1 MDYMVRTY
9 GVDTKLDNRTREE
22 MLEMFGVLLKHKAAP
37 LGNLLTQIREGGSR
51 VFGADSP
58 SSFSVV
64 VFICFR

>member
-51 VFGADSP
+51 VFGG
-58 SSFSVV
+58 
-64 VFICFR
+64 R